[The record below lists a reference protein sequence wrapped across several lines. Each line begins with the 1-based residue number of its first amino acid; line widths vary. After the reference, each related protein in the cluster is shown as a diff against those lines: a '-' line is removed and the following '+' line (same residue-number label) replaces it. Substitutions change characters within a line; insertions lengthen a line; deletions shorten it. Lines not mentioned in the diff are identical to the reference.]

1 MLDIGMVD
9 FLNPGILSRLRLIYT
24 DCFFFVHAA
33 SRAFGPPALMPC
45 PPSTS
50 GRLGYYWVQRS
61 TGDMRLGRKA
71 NLKQGSKAVPLH
83 LGQSESGRIS

>member
-33 SRAFGPPALMPC
+33 SRAFGPPALMPWA
-45 PPSTS
+45 PSTP
-50 GRLGYYWVQRS
+50 GRLGYNEGKPLKVLYIN
-61 TGDMRLGRKA
+61 TNIFMCRKKRQNIIFWLLA
-71 NLKQGSKAVPLH
+71 KLCW
-83 LGQSESGRIS
+83 